1 MTLPAVYCGF
11 KIRLTFPTDK
21 EYGKLLKAADGSMI
35 TLFTG
40 SFKASF
46 TNPGNGKTITEN
58 LNSPLRQTATSR
70 YLILSNGGHVGLL
83 LTPADAKRFGMP
95 GVSVTAG
102 RLTSKIATATGAI
115 LRFPCTVT
123 SK

>member
-40 SFKASF
+40 RSR
-46 TNPGNGKTITEN
+46 PR
-58 LNSPLRQTATSR
+58 SPTR
-70 YLILSNGGHVGLL
+70 
-83 LTPADAKRFGMP
+83 
-95 GVSVTAG
+95 VTA
-102 RLTSKIATATGAI
+102 RPSPKT
-115 LRFPCTVT
+115 
-123 SK
+123 